1 MRLTKRKK
9 HFLVVAAITAVLVLL
24 FRPAIFSFATSKRK
38 VSDEKPITLLTKDA
52 IDVGYIFSVAVED
65 RYYYLAQ
72 KVSPGVYVL
81 LHVNP
86 YHQLA
91 LCQNVKTTGF
101 DHQFRPDIPIGA
113 ISNIEKSDDE
123 LYVKVTVSSR
133 FICDNK
139 SDTLN

>member
-1 MRLTKRKK
+1 MRLTKRNKRY
-9 HFLVVAAITAVLVLL
+9 LVVAAITAVLVLL
-24 FRPAIFSFATSKRK
+24 FRPAIFGLAASKHNVPDK
-38 VSDEKPITLLTKDA
+38 KAAALLTKDA

-72 KVSPGVYVL
+72 KASPGVYAL

-91 LCQNVKTTGF
+91 LCQKVKTTGF
-101 DHQFRPDIPIGA
+101 DHQFKPDIPIGV
-113 ISNIEKSDDE
+113 ISSIDKSDDE

-133 FICDNK
+133 FLCESK
-139 SDTLN
+139 SETLN